1 MLDIVV
7 FFVTIAYK
15 NKKRQK
21 MGFKQLGL
29 QKKILRALDDL
40 GYKQPTSIQE
50 EAISYLLRGRDLLAI
65 AKTGTGKTAAFTLPL
80 LQKLQENKEKNDGQ
94 TTLSSLIIAPTR
106 ELVLQLEK
114 DINAYAKYL
123 DITIGCVYGGANIK
137 PQIKMLQNKVDIL
150 IATSGRLI
158 DLIDQEHLSLAKVES
173 LVLDEADSMLD
184 MGFIDD
190 ITKVISLAPKL
201 QQVVLCSATLGSH
214 VKKLSHEILKNPK
227 VIEVKATDKV
237 NENIEQISYPVED
250 TKKMEML
257 SFLIGSKN
265 MKQVLVFCKTKALA
279 DELVEHLK
287 LDGLKA
293 GAVHGGKTHG
303 ARKKAIESFKE
314 QKLRVLVA
322 TDVAARGLDIED
334 LFFVINYDL
343 PFSPTDYV
351 HRIGRTARA
360 GKNGIAISLLDQYD
374 MANMQDV
381 ERFLKLKIPRMELD
395 GFAVDKKI
403 KMISKKNI
411 IKSDQEKKKGKT
423 GGAFGKKK
431 ANKEAKKTPKVRGKR
446 IIGQKRKTP

>member
-1 MLDIVV
+1 
-7 FFVTIAYK
+7 
-15 NKKRQK
+15 

-29 QKKILRALDDL
+29 QKELLHALDDL

-50 EAISYLLRGRDLLAI
+50 EAVPYLLRRRDLLAI
-65 AKTGTGKTAAFTLPL
+65 AKTGTGKTAAFALPL
-80 LQKLQENKEKNDGQ
+80 LQQIKENKDQNTVCTK
-94 TTLSSLIIAPTR
+94 LIIAPTR

-114 DINAYAKYL
+114 DICSYAKYL
-123 DITIGCVYGGANIK
+123 DVKIGCVYGGANIK
-137 PQIKMLQNKVDIL
+137 PQIKMLQNKVDMV

-158 DLIDQEHLSLAKVES
+158 DLIEQDHISLAKIDT

-184 MGFIDD
+184 MGFIED
-190 ITKVISLAPKL
+190 ITKIIASSPRLEQKI
-201 QQVVLCSATLGSH
+201 LCSATLGSH

-227 VIEVKATDKV
+227 VIEVKANDKV
-237 NENIEQISYPVED
+237 NKNIEQISYPVED
-250 TKKMEML
+250 SKKMAML

-279 DELVEHLK
+279 DALVEHLK

-293 GAVHGGKTHG
+293 LAVHGGKTHG

-314 QKLRVLVA
+314 QKVQVLVA
-322 TDVAARGLDIED
+322 TDVAARGLDIQD

-343 PFSPTDYV
+343 PFTPTDYV

-360 GKNGIAISLLDQYD
+360 GKDGIAISLLDQYD
-374 MANMQDV
+374 MATMQ
-381 ERFLKLKIPRMELD
+381 EIEKFLKVKVPRLELD

-403 KMISKKNI
+403 KMISKKSI
-411 IKSDQEKKKGKT
+411 IKSEKNTQKT
-423 GGAFGKKK
+423 KTSGAFGKKK
-431 ANKEAKKTPKVRGKR
+431 AKKESQKMPKIRGKR